1 MKDYSRAWK
10 SAAASVGAI
19 VLAAGSSTRMGAPKQ
34 ALRFRGQSLLRRAVL
49 NALAAGCR
57 PVIVVTGAHAEQ
69 SRAEL
74 EGLDARAAENPQW
87 ASGMG
92 SSIRAGIAALLAADA
107 DSTAAILLL
116 CDQPFVTSNFLQ
128 KLISERRATG
138 RAIVASQY
146 GGSFGPPALFD
157 RELFAE
163 LARLEDATG
172 AKQLIA
178 ARFAEAHFVPFP
190 QGEIDVDTPEDF
202 ARLLSERKE

>member
-1 MKDYSRAWK
+1 MKDYSRARK
-10 SAAASVGAI
+10 RAAASVGAI

-74 EGLDARAAENPQW
+74 EGLDAREAENPQW
-87 ASGMG
+87 ESGMG

-107 DSTAAILLL
+107 DSTAAILML

-138 RAIVASQY
+138 RPIVAAQY
-146 GGSFGPPALFD
+146 GGSFGAPALFD

-172 AKQLIA
+172 AAECCARARA
-178 ARFAEAHFVPFP
+178 AFTATRMK
-190 QGEIDVDTPEDF
+190 TPRQSSKPAKAPRRWREDIGG
-202 ARLLSERKE
+202 